1 VKYSNLHVEISKNLL
16 STILPRLGVEGSNR
30 RCCTYKAMQ
39 EGAIFDAT
47 ADLQQ
52 EVGERLKKNLIQ
64 YFTLPSCDN
73 PISSPS
79 QISILIAQTQLIAI
93 FNY

>member
-1 VKYSNLHVEISKNLL
+1 
-16 STILPRLGVEGSNR
+16 
-30 RCCTYKAMQ
+30 MQ

-79 QISILIAQTQLIAI
+79 QISILIAQT
-93 FNY
+93 

>member
-1 VKYSNLHVEISKNLL
+1 
-16 STILPRLGVEGSNR
+16 
-30 RCCTYKAMQ
+30 MQ

-73 PISSPS
+73 PIRHLAKS
-79 QISILIAQTQLIAI
+79 A
-93 FNY
+93 F